1 MKRIVSNIPGFIVGV
16 LFTVFCIFAVTQ
28 VSAVVATRISLAEYN
43 DTTVMFDDVQINL
56 TETPLVS
63 ISNEGNE
70 RFITN
75 YMPLR
80 TILEAMDYGVAWVDE
95 WENRRV
101 LIYSEQH
108 LIESEEWLDLRVV
121 EELPEG
127 SGFGTM
133 YFDAERNIVLVFSGR
148 HTSYISTAVIGN
160 SIFVERGGV
169 NLFLSNRGVPPIPNS
184 AEVATLEA
192 RENEYREN
200 PTAFVAFDTLSE
212 FIRQQDSSLGVVLSS
227 VSHSNLVLRDGHS
240 AMIYSGDD
248 RSPTI
253 THAEI
258 PVIFI
263 RDTPYVRR
271 VELNQHLVG
280 LGLTPME

>member
-160 SIFVERGGV
+160 SIFVERSGV